1 MAALVSLE
9 QAKAHL
15 RVDDN
20 SSDND
25 IEMKVEQASALIL
38 ERCNSTAYW
47 RAITTTW
54 TQDTVPLSVQAA
66 ILVLLSHLHENRG
79 DDMKADD
86 VAWTAIERLIP
97 MNKDPVIA

>member
-15 RVDDN
+15 RVASTD
-20 SSDND
+20 SDND
-25 IEMKVEQASALIL
+25 IELKVEQASAVIL

-47 RAITTTW
+47 RGITATW
-54 TQDTVPLSVQAA
+54 TADTIPLSVQAA
-66 ILVLLSHLHENRG
+66 ILVLLTHLYENRG
-79 DDMKADD
+79 DVMAPDEDL
-86 VAWTAIERLIP
+86 WEAIDRLIP